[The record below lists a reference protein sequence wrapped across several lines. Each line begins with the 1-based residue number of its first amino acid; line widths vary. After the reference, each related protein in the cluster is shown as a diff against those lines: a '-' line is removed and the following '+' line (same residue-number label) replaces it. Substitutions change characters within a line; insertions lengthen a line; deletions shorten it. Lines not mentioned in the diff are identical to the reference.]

1 MPEEKL
7 GLQQTLSKM
16 MAMPKD
22 VVLDLPRITLL
33 GNLQCCVE
41 NHHGILQYTSDLV
54 GLQAG
59 KDLVITSLTAE
70 IIYIEGKIGQVRYEI

>member
-16 MAMPKD
+16 MAMPRD

-41 NHHGILQYTSDLV
+41 NHHGILQIWWVCRQVNIGFTS
-54 GLQAG
+54 Q
-59 KDLVITSLTAE
+59 E
-70 IIYIEGKIGQVRYEI
+70 KIWLSRR

>member
-54 GLQAG
+54 GLHIADG
-59 KDLVITSLTAE
+59 RDYL
-70 IIYIEGKIGQVRYEI
+70 Y